1 MRVFL
6 TTVAGSATRFS
17 ESVGKPTVKCIY
29 NREDPNKTL
38 LNHMLTQAKDYDVFV
53 VVGGF
58 RISDLEDYINKVLSE
73 EFRNKI
79 LLVNNEQYAEYG
91 SGWSL
96 YLGVKAVF
104 DKYGTSFSELL
115 FAEGDLFVDDS
126 SFDAV
131 AGSLSSVIT
140 INSEPIRAKKAVAL
154 YYDLNEVPHYIYDT
168 SHGQLSI
175 NEPFTAVYNSGQIW
189 KFTDIELLNKLM
201 NEMDVKCHEGTN
213 LVLINEYFQSL
224 AKSGKNIDVI
234 PLNTW
239 INCNTINDFVIAG
252 LYGR

>member
-29 NREDPNKTL
+29 NRGDSTKTL
-38 LNHMLTQAKDYDVFV
+38 LNHMLNQAKDYDLFV

-58 RISDLEDYINKVLSE
+58 LINELESYINTVLTD

-79 LLVNNEQYAEYG
+79 LLVNNEQYSEYG

-96 YLGVKAVF
+96 YLGVKAVI
-104 DKYGTSFSELL
+104 DKYGKEFSELL
-115 FAEGDLFVDDS
+115 FAEGDLFVDDK
-126 SFDAV
+126 SFAAV
-131 AGSLSSVIT
+131 ADSKDSVIT
-140 INSEPIRAKKAVAL
+140 INSEAIRAKKAVAL
-154 YYDLNEVPHYIYDT
+154 YYDLDEVPHYIYDT
-168 SHGQLSI
+168 SHGQLVI
-175 NEPFTAVYNSGQIW
+175 NEPFSAIYNSGQIW
-189 KFTDIELLNKLM
+189 KFSDVGLLYRLM
-201 NEMDVKCHEGTN
+201 NDMDPKCHEGTN

-234 PLNTW
+234 QMNTW

-252 LYGR
+252 L